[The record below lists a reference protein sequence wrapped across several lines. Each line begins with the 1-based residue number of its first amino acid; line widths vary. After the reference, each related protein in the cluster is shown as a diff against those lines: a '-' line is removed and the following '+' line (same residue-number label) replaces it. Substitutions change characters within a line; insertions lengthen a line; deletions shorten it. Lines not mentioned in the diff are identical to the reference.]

1 MARYWFRPKSY
12 GFGATPITWEGWAI
26 SLAVAAVVAGSAVMM
41 TVFVDRADLA
51 AWLIWAA
58 FVAGITFWLVRVS
71 RRRTEGEWRWRWG
84 EDSLRPKH

>member
-41 TVFVDRADLA
+41 TVFVDRAGLV
-51 AWLIWAA
+51 AWLIWVA